1 MYNKAILNNREM
13 LQVALT
19 IEQRE
24 RLYEIVKETNYN
36 AKKGFE
42 KASTEFGVTV
52 STIRNTWYNK
62 GLADTLR
69 NEIKKGVR
77 RPVYNKYFE
86 NAIKPRSDIE
96 IDDDSHISK
105 GTVEPIEENKA
116 ESISDIS
123 EMFNNVFNNYSKIKE
138 KLNSIMKENEEL
150 RKRND
155 QLEEDYNGLMSIIN
169 KARVLYVNETI
180 TDPQI
185 FKMEKTGNLN
195 RLDSSKGKVYL

>member
-1 MYNKAILNNREM
+1 M
-13 LQVALT
+13 ALT

-24 RLYEIVKETNYN
+24 RLYEIVKENNYN
-36 AKKGFE
+36 AKRGFE
-42 KASTEFGVTV
+42 KASIEFGGVTV

-69 NEIKKGVR
+69 NEIKKGAR
-77 RPVYNKYFE
+77 RPVYTKYFE
-86 NAIKPRSDIE
+86 NTIKPRSDIE

-105 GTVEPIEENKA
+105 ETVKPIEENKT

-150 RKRND
+150 RKRKD